1 MDKVIYKQKKYPV
14 RTFTITSEETGE
26 VTYTI
31 AEDALFEAI
40 SKNDKHESDGSVEN
54 KIDNEIYFYVEDG
67 KLELPAEEICKDCL
81 DIEFKFISEE
91 N

>member
-1 MDKVIYKQKKYPV
+1 MITYKEKEFPT
-14 RTFTITSEETGE
+14 RTFTMTSEETGE

-40 SKNDKHESDGSVEN
+40 SKDNKHEDFGSAEH
-54 KIDNEIYFYVEDG
+54 KIDESIYFYVEDG

-81 DIEFKFISEE
+81 DIEFEFISEE
-91 N
+91 E